1 LYHLRQAANN
11 GVVVVGL
18 TLTCKEYLVI
28 PFQHRQNLLFIGD
41 SITDCGRRE
50 DAARLGNGYVWIL
63 HNFLRA
69 RYPELEL
76 TISNRGVSGDTT
88 RHLAARWQKDVIDR
102 QPAFGDNLNEAVPL
116 PEYEATLRR
125 LLDWALLETPA
136 RLILIEPY
144 MIEPDQ
150 SRPMRREMDR
160 YGSVVRRLA
169 GDYGALLVPAQA
181 AFDRVLKHTSPGDWS
196 DDQIHP
202 NAAGHT
208 VIAVE
213 FLRAVGA
220 AL

>member
-1 LYHLRQAANN
+1 
-11 GVVVVGL
+11 
-18 TLTCKEYLVI
+18 LTCKEYIVI
-28 PFQHRQNLLFIGD
+28 PFQHRQKLLFIGD

-50 DAARLGNGYVWIL
+50 DAARLGNGYVWMA

-76 TISNRGVSGDTT
+76 AVVNRGVSGDTT
-88 RHLAARWQKDVIDR
+88 RHLAARWQKDVIDQ
-102 QPAFGDNLNEAVPL
+102 QPDWLSVGIGINDVWRAFGDDLNEAVPL

-125 LLDWALLETPA
+125 LLDWALLETSA
-136 RLILIEPY
+136 RPILIEPY

-150 SRPMRREMDR
+150 SHHMRRQMDR
-160 YGSVVRRLA
+160 YGSVVRLLA
-169 GDYGALLVPAQA
+169 ADYGALLVPAQA
-181 AFDRVLKHTSPGDWS
+181 AFDRVLKYTSPGDWS

-208 VIAVE
+208 VIALE